1 MCYVVLRQLLVFVFI
16 LSVRGIGI
24 PLHKIVDLRCF
35 KCGIPQ
41 PRSVVVAQEI
51 EIVQETAPYMAI
63 LHRCDAGS
71 GCCSKGFICKTG
83 PFRLPR
89 RLNGEDYSDF
99 LENNLPELLQD
110 VDLNLRRQIWF
121 QHDGP
126 LHAIQG

>member
-71 GCCSKGFICKTG
+71 GCCSKGFICKVAKKET
-83 PFRLPR
+83 
-89 RLNGEDYSDF
+89 LNATVFVKNQDKYVKRFFEITNHTECSCQSLSDI
-99 LENNLPELLQD
+99 PK
-110 VDLNLRRQIWF
+110 
-121 QHDGP
+121 
-126 LHAIQG
+126 